1 MFGVSD
7 RLIRR
12 MPISLT
18 NGEVFMLNRS
28 PKLLATALAL
38 ALGSQAQ
45 AALIVND
52 AMEGAWFNPAEAG
65 RGVMVDYIS
74 TGPGV
79 GTLFMATFAYAANG
93 QPNWLVIST
102 TVNEGEFRFN
112 NVPALLF
119 QGGTFGNPFTAPN
132 STPVG
137 TASVTFNSCNDLRIN
152 FTPAAGGPLP
162 AASYTL
168 SRPGSVP
175 STCVYTQPFTACPT
189 GTTAVGDAANR
200 TCKINNTITGDVRL
214 TNNATYVIDG
224 PTRVGSGRNTGTG
237 RLTIEPGTLITG
249 SGAALS
255 YLAVQ
260 PGSKLFAD
268 GQSFAPIVFTGP
280 TRTNG
285 SWAGLVIAGN
295 AQCNASQDGTPC
307 TFEAVASQQF
317 GGNQNTESSG
327 ILRYVQVRYAG
338 QEVRPNE
345 ELNSITLLGVGSGTV
360 MENVQVY
367 GGLDDGLEMFGGTV
381 NGKYIVVTGAED
393 DSLDFD
399 LGYQGSLQFAYIRQ
413 VPAVGNVGTDS
424 NGIESDNHPQNFD
437 LQPRTRPALSN
448 FTLIGAGSAGNEGIR
463 LRRGSGAVYSKGL
476 VVGFA
481 GEGLN
486 FNDAATFTQAG
497 TPQSPGTDL
506 IMRDMFLSNA
516 VNFEDSSSDPYL
528 ISQWYNAGTNNRVGA
543 NPLSGT
549 TPFPA
554 GTALNIANI
563 YAPTIFFESTD
574 YIGAFRNA
582 DDNWAAGWTY
592 DFR

>member
-1 MFGVSD
+1 MFK
-7 RLIRR
+7 RF
-12 MPISLT
+12 PT
-18 NGEVFMLNRS
+18 
-28 PKLLATALAL
+28 KLAGAVAM
-38 ALGSQAQ
+38 ALGAQ
-45 AALIVND
+45 ANAAVIVND
-52 AMEGAWFNPAEAG
+52 SLEGAWYNAAESG
-65 RGVMVDYIS
+65 RGLMIDYIP

-79 GTLFMATFAYAANG
+79 GTLFTALFAYEPG
-93 QPNWLVIST
+93 GTQNWIVLST

-112 NVPALLF
+112 NVPALRF
-119 QGGTFGNPFTAPN
+119 SGGTFGNPFTNPN
-132 STPVG
+132 SQQVG
-137 TASVTFNSCNDLRIN
+137 TASLTFNSCNDLRIS
-152 FTPAAGGPLP
+152 FTPAAGVNLP
-162 AASYTL
+162 AANYTF
-168 SRPGSVP
+168 SRPGAVP

-189 GTTAVGDAANR
+189 GTTAVGAAENR

-224 PTRVGSGRNTGTG
+224 PTRVGSGRNTGQG
-237 RLTIEPGTLITG
+237 RLTIDPGTLITG

-260 PGSKLFAD
+260 PGSRLFAE
-268 GQSFAPIVFTGP
+268 GQPFAPIIFTGP
-280 TRTNG
+280 TRSNG
-285 SWAGLVIAGN
+285 SWAGLVLAGN
-295 AQCNASQDGTPC
+295 SQCNASQDGTPC
-307 TFEAVASQQF
+307 TFEAVAAQQF
-317 GGNQNTESSG
+317 GGNLTTESSG
-327 ILRYVQVRYAG
+327 ILKYVQVRYAG

-381 NGKYIVVTGAED
+381 NGKYLAVIGAED

-413 VPAVGNVGTDS
+413 VPAVGNVGGDS
-424 NGIESDNHPQNFD
+424 NGIESDNHPNSFD
-437 LQPRTRPALSN
+437 LQPRTRPAISN
-448 FTLIGAGSAGNEGIR
+448 FTLIGAGTAGNEGIR
-463 LRRGSGAVYSKGL
+463 LRRGSGAVYSKGV

-486 FNDAATFTQAG
+486 FNDAATFTVAG
-497 TPQSPGTDL
+497 TPQSPSSGDL
-506 IMRDMFLSNA
+506 TMRDMFLSNA
-516 VNFEDSSSDPYL
+516 TNFEDAAADPYL
-528 ISQWYNAGTNNRVGA
+528 VSQWYTGGVNNRVGA

-554 GTALNIANI
+554 GTALNIANT
-563 YAPTIFFESTD
+563 YAPTLFFESTD

-582 DDNWAAGWTY
+582 EDNWAAGWTY